1 MLQGKGPG
9 NSLISWTPSPTH
21 SWSDRCRKGH
31 LTRSLG
37 SRLGSDGKGWKSKK
51 KGKKEKSKEGGK
63 RKEGKEIYI
72 ATKNS

>member
-21 SWSDRCRKGH
+21 SWSDRYRKGH

-37 SRLGSDGKGWKSKK
+37 SHLGADGKGWKSE
-51 KGKKEKSKEGGK
+51 KKEKKKRKEGGK